1 MALCGKALFWTA
13 HPRTGTL
20 TDTNVTT
27 KGIWAR
33 AGHLVTTHPRL
44 VALLA
49 TVVLV
54 PLAIS
59 TVLIEPSFDDL
70 KSLPASSPAVQAF
83 NAYQAHFKDAAQV
96 KVILNDPGRDLR
108 QAQYSQIGRASCR
121 ERV

>member
-1 MALCGKALFWTA
+1 MIRRPPRSTLFPYTTLFRSLCGKALFWPA
-13 HPRTGTL
+13 QPRTGTL

-83 NAYQAHFKDAAQV
+83 NAYQAHF
-96 KVILNDPGRDLR
+96 
-108 QAQYSQIGRASCR
+108 
-121 ERV
+121 